1 VLDGALTLGA
11 VPLAFATYMAF
22 LWVQF
27 GRPLLFLDAQRYYW
41 VRMPLSPWDWIRAV
55 MGPLVTNPTLG
66 YWQALLILNLGL
78 LVLFTALTIAG
89 WRRLPLSFNLF
100 MVGLLYL
107 CVATPN
113 LSNLDPLSS
122 VSRFLV
128 VAVPAFLVLATWLSA
143 RPWLE
148 ALVLGGGFMLQ
159 AVFLTLFLSGAWL
172 A

>member
-1 VLDGALTLGA
+1 
-11 VPLAFATYMAF
+11 VPLAFAGYMTF
-22 LWVQF
+22 LWFQF
-27 GRPLLFLDAQRYYW
+27 GRPLLFLDVQRLYW
-41 VRMPLSPWDWIRAV
+41 VRMPLAPWDWFRAV
-55 MGPLVTNPTLG
+55 FGQLLSDPTLG
-66 YWQALLILNLGL
+66 YWQALLFLNLGML
-78 LVLFTALTIAG
+78 ILFTALTMFG
-89 WRRLPLSFNLF
+89 WKRLPLSFNLY
-100 MVGLLYL
+100 MVALLYL

-128 VAVPAFLVLATWLSA
+128 VAIPAFLVLAVWLRG
-143 RPWLE
+143 RPWLQ